1 MDTRT
6 TSPAVPDDALRESVL
21 DGPAAAGAEP
31 PETGGRRARLSLSDE
46 QGEALLRR
54 FSAGEVAALDI
65 LIEAYSATIYAI
77 LLRWYR
83 LSVEDAEDLF
93 QEVLLQLTVKAAEI
107 RNPRRWLV
115 GTTINQARKR
125 IRRLVRDR
133 KLADRYGEELL
144 LHEAPEPEDDRDL
157 IRRGMA
163 RLRAFDRTSRASA
176 TRRPPSVSSARSARS
191 DRCAGV
197 RSSGSGTPSRRS
209 RRYHTPP
216 AERGE
221 SEPERRPGHSPEAQR
236 LGTGGACGPGR
247 SRCRPR
253 GS

>member
-163 RLRAFDRTSRASA
+163 RLRAFDRDLLRLLYFEGLSYEEA
-176 TRRPPSVSSARSARS
+176 
-191 DRCAGV
+191 
-197 RSSGSGTPSRRS
+197 
-209 RRYHTPP
+209 
-216 AERGE
+216 AERL
-221 SEPERRPGHSPEAQR
+221 ERPIGSIGPLRGRALKR
-236 LGTGGACGPGR
+236 LGNALETLEAVPHPAG
-247 SRCRPR
+247 
-253 GS
+253 